1 MINRR
6 KKKVKCRSLLAFT
19 VAEVL
24 VCFAL
29 AGIVITNLWLIFG
42 ASHHQRISADVK
54 LQGVQS
60 SIIFAERFES
70 DGNCIV
76 VDREH
81 WIEISSDGSKVS
93 FATKNAKGE
102 LDEITYQ
109 FYPSDRSVKRICNGK
124 SETFKGKYE
133 SLVFRL
139 VELPQFLTMPPY
151 EKKPPPAPKSGG
163 RLEYLVTSMPIQTQS
178 IPVNKRKGKDYTV
191 LWGSVNVPTWLGR
204 WRHQYWM
211 KNRE

>member
-1 MINRR
+1 MNRR
-6 KKKVKCRSLLAFT
+6 AAFT
-19 VAEVL
+19 VAELL

-54 LQGVQS
+54 LQGVQC

-76 VDREH
+76 VENDH
-81 WIEISSDGSKVS
+81 LIEISDNGSAIS
-93 FATKNAKGE
+93 FTTKNSKGT
-102 LDEITYQ
+102 LDEISYKFIPNEKSIQRT
-109 FYPSDRSVKRICNGK
+109 CNGK

-133 SLVFRL
+133 KLVFRL
-139 VELPQFLTMPPY
+139 VELPPFLKMPPY

-163 RLEYLVTSMPIQTQS
+163 RLEYLITSMPLQTLS
-178 IPVNKRKGKDYTV
+178 LPPEKRKGKDYTV
-191 LWGSVNVPTWLGR
+191 LWGAVNVPTWLGR
-204 WRHQYWM
+204 WKHQYWI
-211 KNRE
+211 NNPD